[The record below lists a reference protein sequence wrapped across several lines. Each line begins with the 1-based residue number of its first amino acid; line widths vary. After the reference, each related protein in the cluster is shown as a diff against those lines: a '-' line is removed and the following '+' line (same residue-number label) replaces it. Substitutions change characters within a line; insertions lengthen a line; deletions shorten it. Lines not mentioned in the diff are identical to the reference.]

1 MRSVIKWYMILIG
14 ALGLVI
20 SLSSARRF
28 FFFRA
33 QPWTGHEIGVF
44 VALALLCWVCCC
56 LPLYVRD
63 DCTVDLSFISVLAS
77 ILVMGPEAAI
87 VINLITYPLVVVPAP
102 DGKGYSHILNT
113 SPVKTLFNLGNH
125 SISYAI
131 AGLAYYA
138 ADGIPGDIVLPDVLL
153 PAALFIVLSMA
164 ANVVVIMVY
173 YMISQNMKPFPT
185 VFLMFGG
192 LVPSIVCSAPIGYFL
207 AMLLGMQ
214 NGAWLALLFMLPVL
228 LARYSFKLYLDGQ
241 RQQYSIVK
249 AFAAALEAKD
259 TYTLGHSSPGSRL
272 YGPHRSGDEAP

>member
-1 MRSVIKWYMILIG
+1 
-14 ALGLVI
+14 
-20 SLSSARRF
+20 
-28 FFFRA
+28 
-33 QPWTGHEIGVF
+33 
-44 VALALLCWVCCC
+44 
-56 LPLYVRD
+56 
-63 DCTVDLSFISVLAS
+63 
-77 ILVMGPEAAI
+77 
-87 VINLITYPLVVVPAP
+87 
-102 DGKGYSHILNT
+102 
-113 SPVKTLFNLGNH
+113 
-125 SISYAI
+125 
-131 AGLAYYA
+131 
-138 ADGIPGDIVLPDVLL
+138 
-153 PAALFIVLSMA
+153 
-164 ANVVVIMVY
+164 MVY